1 MFRKL
6 LKKSLP
12 VILVLL
18 AGRGAEASGQVTV
31 NGKSQLE
38 VMCPDPTKEPCKT
51 AKKMIV
57 SAGVIVTGEEVTDEE
72 WGFMAAKMLSSPEVG
87 EAKFAAGL
95 SLSDAVAGWKAWLAS
110 PFTGDGNRT
119 KVINAAYM
127 EVYGVLPLAIERDVW
142 MKRIKAQEAWYA
154 IIVSKEISGLNSA
167 DARRRDMITRA
178 YNHAFGRP
186 ANDTE
191 DMPHWLP
198 RKEHYRPLI
207 QAQRQWLYS
216 ERGAKDLW
224 FAAEKAL
231 TAKYKKQPSPAE
243 VNAAVEKFR
252 PGRLI
257 YIEMVKAA

>member
-1 MFRKL
+1 MFQKMMT
-6 LKKSLP
+6 KSLA
-12 VILVLL
+12 VVLVLL
-18 AGRGAEASGQVTV
+18 AGQPAGASGQVTV

-38 VMCPDPTKEPCKT
+38 VVCPDRNKEPCLT

-72 WGFMAAKMLSSPEVG
+72 WGYMAAKMLSSPEVG
-87 EAKFAAGL
+87 EEKFRAGL
-95 SLSDAVAGWKAWLAS
+95 SLADALAGWKAWLAS

-119 KVINAAYM
+119 KVIDRAYM

-142 MKRIKAQEAWYA
+142 MGRIKAQEAWYA
-154 IIVSKEISGLNSA
+154 TIVSKEIAGLNSA
-167 DARRRDMITRA
+167 EARRRDMITRA

-186 ANDTE
+186 ANDTA
-191 DMPHWLP
+191 DMPYWLP
-198 RKEHYRPLI
+198 RKEHYRLVI

-216 ERGAKDLW
+216 EKGAKDLW

-231 TAKYKKQPSPAE
+231 KVKYKKPPTLAE

-252 PGRLI
+252 PGKLI